1 MNGTIVKY
9 FKSPKGEEV
18 RGKGE
23 EESVVK
29 EEGKEEVVP
38 AEDPEPGPSTTAK
51 PSKSDVDRLIAE
63 NMASVLKSLKKKRS
77 HRCSKRKR
85 NEEHRE
91 KGGEGTP
98 GEDDGSDSSRNRS
111 PKKESAVPAEPP
123 EDLPGQDPPKEETSS
138 NKENK
143 KVNAFQLMMA
153 SRNKA
158 IGSNSPGR
166 DTNPDSPVPD
176 PVEVQKK
183 DEKVKRKLKLEEWA
197 DRKGAGKRKLHE
209 EAQEEFIEHQ
219 MNRRAKRLKKLIK
232 NMEVEEDDEEP
243 PAPVLRESPRKSSR
257 KSKPEPPPQPPP
269 VPLKVTAKRGR
280 RRLSSEDSRPSST
293 ATPEQSPVK
302 KPADEDE
309 FVTKLSSPLKKKDSL
324 LGYFAKV
331 GGKSPEEVTSATTT
345 TTPTETLPKRGRPR
359 RQPAA
364 MAAPAP
370 PSPLPPEEEQELILN
385 PIIVEELSEDVPETP
400 PTAPSSAGR
409 PRRSCAG
416 KIKDYAVFGGTSP
429 DKEAAC
435 AAAATTTTSGKRGKK
450 PIVTPLKIINVG
462 SPSAMQVV
470 KSPSVTRRLSG
481 DWGAAEAPGT
491 PRSSKNVKLAPLF
504 VKKAVEDPEKVKARQ
519 EFLRSGI
526 PEKMRLEIEKQRC
539 YEESILN
546 ESPVFP
552 LVSHVQQLEGDGRG
566 EVVDLKGSRVRI
578 LDESSPGKGGAL
590 VSKEDEFEFATLTS
604 CDDDQV
610 EGVLAK
616 LVDVG
621 DHLFRYELPE
631 IADVKNIVREWKQ
644 VYKHFPVF
652 KCYKQFRATFVEHC
666 DEPLM
671 PGREVQLE
679 DSIELIEPKFLHA
692 NGELL
697 FTEKYKPSKLDDIL
711 INCQPAITLK
721 KFLSSWKED
730 RAQGNPYDSGDDF
743 ELSNSSSTSNSAI
756 CNHIVLVGPPGCGK
770 TSNVYAVA
778 NDMNFN
784 VLELNASSR
793 RKGKIILQELQEA
806 TQSHQVRRKEAD
818 SGVDIFKKAIA
829 RKGSKTKLRKAST
842 DSDTS
847 SKKLSLILIE
857 DADIVFDQ
865 DDGFVT
871 AINQLISTSKR
882 PIVLTT
888 TDPNCPH
895 LTRYISN
902 NVIRYVA
909 PGIGHVAKLLSILA
923 IVEKVH
929 IDQSDLA
936 RLYALNRKDLRKTIN
951 ELQFFIQSGGDRNL
965 LLPELPLQEP
975 ALNLRETS
983 STPTFDHDETSNQST
998 EPPLSSRNPTR
1009 RHRSLFRLFSR
1020 DQNDPQQLIRSPLN
1034 LDNLWCNMERVLR
1047 TSPPCPTIQ
1056 NTTQKRTK
1064 KKKDLEPKKPIDD
1077 LEELVFFYENV
1088 SVASLVQ
1095 KGGEVRDRLVDH
1107 LEEDV
1112 AHELVEASW
1121 ERWFEGELSQQQE
1134 QQDQRSKR
1142 KSGVGAMCYDSLK
1155 QFDQEGRQTISAYIG
1170 LGGPIRTRATYC
1182 DCEPLLRAI
1191 CRTERER
1198 SRVERRG
1205 SRFYHYFRNYVG
1217 TSGGGNLVAPTNSF
1231 SVDHFD
1237 ELSTRFEDDLKQVT
1251 ATVKEV
1257 PAESSDESR

>member
-1 MNGTIVKY
+1 MNGTIAKY
-9 FKSPKGEEV
+9 FKSPKASTG
-18 RGKGE
+18 GE
-23 EESVVK
+23 EELRK
-29 EEGKEEVVP
+29 DEEGKAVPVVEE
-38 AEDPEPGPSTTAK
+38 PEPGPSK

-91 KGGEGTP
+91 KGEAP
-98 GEDDGSDSSRNRS
+98 AEDDGSGSSHNTS
-111 PKKESAVPAEPP
+111 PQKAKENPVPADPP
-123 EDLPGQDPPKEETSS
+123 PDLPAQDPPKEGS

-143 KVNAFQLMMA
+143 TVNAFQLMMA

-166 DTNPDSPVPD
+166 DTNSDTPD
-176 PVEVQKK
+176 PVEAQKK

-197 DRKGAGKRKLHE
+197 DRKGAGKRKLQE
-209 EAQEEFIEHQ
+209 DAQEEYIEHQ
-219 MNRRAKRLKKLIK
+219 MKRRAKRLKKLIK
-232 NMEVEEDDEEP
+232 NMEVEEEDEEVDP
-243 PAPVLRESPRKSSR
+243 PPEPVLRESPRKSAR
-257 KSKPEPPPQPPP
+257 KTKEPPPEV
-269 VPLKVTAKRGR
+269 VPLKVIAKRGR
-280 RRLSSEDSRPSST
+280 RRLSSEDSRVPSEAA
-293 ATPEQSPVK
+293 ATPEQSPAK
-302 KPADEDE
+302 KSAEDEE

-331 GGKSPEEVTSATTT
+331 GKSPSETAAPEVT
-345 TTPTETLPKRGRPR
+345 TTPTKTPTVAENLPRRGRPR
-359 RQPAA
+359 RQPAPP
-364 MAAPAP
+364 APA
-370 PSPLPPEEEQELILN
+370 LPPEAVQDLVLN

-400 PTAPSSAGR
+400 PSSGR

-416 KIKDYAVFGGTSP
+416 KVKDYAVFGGTSP
-429 DKEAAC
+429 DKEATS
-435 AAAATTTTSGKRGKK
+435 AATPTAASNFGKRGKK
-450 PIVTPLKIINVG
+450 PIVVG
-462 SPSAMQVV
+462 SPAVV
-470 KSPSVTRRLSG
+470 KSPSVVSRRLSG
-481 DWGAAEAPGT
+481 DEDGT
-491 PRSSKNVKLAPLF
+491 PRSSQGNVKLAPLF
-504 VKKAVEDPEKVKARQ
+504 VKKVAEDPEKVRARQ
-519 EFLRSGI
+519 QFLMSGI
-526 PEKMRLEIEKQRC
+526 PERMRLEIERQRC

-552 LVSHVQQLEGDGRG
+552 LVSHVQQLGEEEEERSLGVVELGDC
-566 EVVDLKGSRVRI
+566 RVRI
-578 LDESSPGKGGAL
+578 VPEGLKEEDGGEEED
-590 VSKEDEFEFATLTS
+590 EDEFEFATLTS

-616 LVDVG
+616 LVDQG
-621 DHLFRYELPE
+621 DHRFRSELPE
-631 IADVKNIVREWKQ
+631 IADVKSIVREWKQ
-644 VYKHFPVF
+644 VNKHFPVF

-666 DEPLM
+666 DEPLP
-671 PGREVQLE
+671 PGRTREEVVSE
-679 DSIELIEPKFLHA
+679 DSIELIEPKFSHA

-697 FTEKYKPSKLDDIL
+697 FTEKYKPLKLDDIL

-730 RAQGNPYDSGDDF
+730 RSQGNPYDSGDDF
-743 ELSNSSSTSNSAI
+743 ELSNSSSASSSAV

-806 TQSHQVRRKEAD
+806 TQSHQVRRKEAE

-829 RKGSKTKLRKAST
+829 SSRKASKTKLRKAST
-842 DSDTS
+842 DSETS
-847 SKKLSLILIE
+847 AKKLSLILIE

-865 DDGFVT
+865 DDGFVA

-888 TDPNCPH
+888 TDPNCQH
-895 LTRYISN
+895 LSRFISN

-909 PGIGHVAKLLSILA
+909 PGIAHVAKLLSILA

-929 IDQSDLA
+929 IDQADLA
-936 RLYALNRKDLRKTIN
+936 RLYALNRKDLRKTLN
-951 ELQFFIQSGGDRNL
+951 ELQFFIQSGGDRGLPPIPL
-965 LLPELPLQEP
+965 LVHEPELR
-975 ALNLRETS
+975 LRES
-983 STPTFDHDETSNQST
+983 STTPTFTDHDETSNQS
-998 EPPLSSRNPTR
+998 EPATKQQNSAPTH

-1020 DQNDPQQLIRSPLN
+1020 NQNEPRQLIRAPLN

-1047 TSPPCPTIQ
+1047 TSPPEVAS
-1056 NTTQKRTK
+1056 KRK
-1064 KKKDLEPKKPIDD
+1064 KGKTAAAVVVPLD
-1077 LEELVFFYENV
+1077 ELVFFYENA
-1088 SVASLVQ
+1088 SVASLIQRDAKAV
-1095 KGGEVRDRLVDH
+1095 GDRLVDR
-1107 LEEDV
+1107 LEEDI
-1112 AHELVEASW
+1112 AHELVEKSW
-1121 ERWFEGELSQQQE
+1121 ERWFEGELGGQAAAVAKG
-1134 QQDQRSKR
+1134 KR
-1142 KSGVGAMCYDSLK
+1142 RSGVGAMCYDSLK
-1155 QFDQEGRQTISAYIG
+1155 QFDDEGRQTISAYIG

-1217 TSGGGNLVAPTNSF
+1217 GGNGTLPLLAPVPATSF

-1237 ELSTRFEDDLKQVT
+1237 ALSTRFEEDPK
-1251 ATVKEV
+1251 TVAREV
-1257 PAESSDESR
+1257 AAAAESSDESR

>member
-1 MNGTIVKY
+1 MNGTIAKY
-9 FKSPKGEEV
+9 FKSPKGDDGQRKSSSGEDEEV
-18 RGKGE
+18 KDVAVVE
-23 EESVVK
+23 EE
-29 EEGKEEVVP
+29 
-38 AEDPEPGPSTTAK
+38 PEPGPSK
-51 PSKSDVDRLIAE
+51 PSKSEVDRLIAE

-85 NEEHRE
+85 AEEHRE
-91 KGGEGTP
+91 KGEAP
-98 GEDDGSDSSRNRS
+98 AEDDGSESSRHTS
-111 PKKESAVPAEPP
+111 PRKSKEVPADPP
-123 EDLPGQDPPKEETSS
+123 EDLPAKDPPKEGS

-143 KVNAFQLMMA
+143 TVNAFQLMMA

-166 DTNPDSPVPD
+166 DTHSDTPD
-176 PVEVQKK
+176 PAEVQKK

-197 DRKGAGKRKLHE
+197 DRKGAGKRKLQE
-209 EAQEEFIEHQ
+209 EAQEEYIEHQ

-232 NMEVEEDDEEP
+232 NMDVEEEEAEVVP
-243 PAPVLRESPRKSSR
+243 PEPVLRESPRKSGR
-257 KSKPEPPPQPPP
+257 HPPKEA
-269 VPLKVTAKRGR
+269 PLKVTAKRGR
-280 RRLSSEDSRPSST
+280 RRLSSAEDV

-302 KPADEDE
+302 KAADEEDEDE

-324 LGYFAKV
+324 LGYFAKM
-331 GGKSPEEVTSATTT
+331 GKSPSEGTTAPEATVTTT
-345 TTPTETLPKRGRPR
+345 TTIVVAEPVPKRGRPR
-359 RQPAA
+359 RQPAP
-364 MAAPAP
+364 PA
-370 PSPLPPEEEQELILN
+370 LPPEEEPPLVLN

-400 PTAPSSAGR
+400 PTATAPTSAGGR

-416 KIKDYAVFGGTSP
+416 KVKDYAVFGGTSP
-429 DKEAAC
+429 DKEPSA
-435 AAAATTTTSGKRGKK
+435 KK

-462 SPSAMQVV
+462 SPATMQVV
-470 KSPSVTRRLSG
+470 RSPSVRRLSG
-481 DWGAAEAPGT
+481 EWSETPGT
-491 PRSSKNVKLAPLF
+491 PRSSKSGVKLAPLF
-504 VKKAVEDPEKVKARQ
+504 VKKVAEDPEKARARQ
-519 EFLRSGI
+519 EFLMSGI
-526 PEKMRLEIEKQRC
+526 PDKMRLEIEKQRC

-552 LVSHVQQLEGDGRG
+552 LVSHVQQLEVEDQVIVDFGDC
-566 EVVDLKGSRVRI
+566 RVRI
-578 LDESSPGKGGAL
+578 LPELTPEEDGDE
-590 VSKEDEFEFATLTS
+590 EDEFEFATLTS

-616 LVDVG
+616 LVDQG

-631 IADVKNIVREWKQ
+631 IADVKSIVREWKQ

-666 DEPLM
+666 DEPLPPP
-671 PGREVQLE
+671 PGRTREEVLSE
-679 DSIELIEPKFLHA
+679 DSIELIEPKFSHA

-697 FTEKYKPSKLDDIL
+697 FTEKYKPMKLDDIL

-730 RAQGNPYDSGDDF
+730 RSQSNPYDSGDDF
-743 ELSNSSSTSNSAI
+743 ELSNSSSASSSAI
-756 CNHIVLVGPPGCGK
+756 CNHIVLIGPPGCGK

-842 DSDTS
+842 DSEPS

-865 DDGFVT
+865 DDGFVA

-888 TDPNCPH
+888 TDPNCAH
-895 LTRYISN
+895 LARFISN

-909 PGIGHVAKLLSILA
+909 PGIAHVAKLLSILA
-923 IVEKVH
+923 IVEKCPH
-929 IDQSDLA
+929 
-936 RLYALNRKDLRKTIN
+936 RP
-951 ELQFFIQSGGDRNL
+951 FFIQSGGDRNL
-965 LLPELPLQEP
+965 PQTPLLMIEP
-975 ALNLRETS
+975 DLHLRES
-983 STPTFDHDETSNQST
+983 STTPTFADHDETSNQS
-998 EPPLSSRNPTR
+998 EPAPNNTLTPTR
-1009 RHRSLFRLFSR
+1009 RHRSLFRLFAR
-1020 DQNDPQQLIRSPLN
+1020 NQNEPQQLIRAPLN

-1047 TSPPCPTIQ
+1047 TAPPPPPKIVTP
-1056 NTTQKRTK
+1056 KRK
-1064 KKKDLEPKKPIDD
+1064 KGKPVANRKQSADQLD
-1077 LEELVFFYENV
+1077 ELVFFYESA
-1088 SVASLVQ
+1088 SVASLIQRDAKAV
-1095 KGGEVRDRLVDH
+1095 EDRLVDH
-1107 LEEDV
+1107 LEEDI
-1112 AHELVEASW
+1112 AHELVERSW
-1121 ERWFEGELSQQQE
+1121 ERWFEGELSQAAANTGKN
-1134 QQDQRSKR
+1134 KR
-1142 KSGVGAMCYDSLK
+1142 RSGVGAMCYDSLK
-1155 QFDQEGRQTISAYIG
+1155 QFDDEGRQTISAYIG

-1217 TSGGGNLVAPTNSF
+1217 VAASGTGTMVASSF

-1237 ELSTRFEDDLKQVT
+1237 SLSTRFEEVLKT
-1251 ATVKEV
+1251 TKV
-1257 PAESSDESR
+1257 PTEAAAESSDESR

>member
-1 MNGTIVKY
+1 MNGTIAKY
-9 FKSPKGEEV
+9 FKSPKG
-18 RGKGE
+18 
-23 EESVVK
+23 
-29 EEGKEEVVP
+29 
-38 AEDPEPGPSTTAK
+38 TTA
-51 PSKSDVDRLIAE
+51 SGRVRVVDRLIAE

-85 NEEHRE
+85 AEEHRE
-91 KGGEGTP
+91 KGETP
-98 GEDDGSDSSRNRS
+98 AEDDGSESSRHTS
-111 PKKESAVPAEPP
+111 PRKSKEVPADPP
-123 EDLPGQDPPKEETSS
+123 EDLPAKDPPKEGS

-143 KVNAFQLMMA
+143 TVNAFQLMMA

-166 DTNPDSPVPD
+166 DTHSDTPD
-176 PVEVQKK
+176 PAEVQKK

-197 DRKGAGKRKLHE
+197 DRKGAGKRKLQE
-209 EAQEEFIEHQ
+209 EAQEEYIEHQ

-232 NMEVEEDDEEP
+232 NMDVEEEE
-243 PAPVLRESPRKSSR
+243 AEAV
-257 KSKPEPPPQPPP
+257 
-269 VPLKVTAKRGR
+269 
-280 RRLSSEDSRPSST
+280 
-293 ATPEQSPVK
+293 
-302 KPADEDE
+302 
-309 FVTKLSSPLKKKDSL
+309 
-324 LGYFAKV
+324 
-331 GGKSPEEVTSATTT
+331 
-345 TTPTETLPKRGRPR
+345 PKRGRPR
-359 RQPAA
+359 RQPAP
-364 MAAPAP
+364 PA
-370 PSPLPPEEEQELILN
+370 LPPEEEPPLVLN

-400 PTAPSSAGR
+400 PTATAPTSAGGR

-416 KIKDYAVFGGTSP
+416 KVKDYAVFGGTSP
-429 DKEAAC
+429 DKEPSA
-435 AAAATTTTSGKRGKK
+435 KK

-462 SPSAMQVV
+462 SPAAMQVV
-470 KSPSVTRRLSG
+470 RSPSVRRLSG
-481 DWGAAEAPGT
+481 EWVGDGTPGT
-491 PRSSKNVKLAPLF
+491 PRSSKSGVKLAPLF
-504 VKKAVEDPEKVKARQ
+504 VKKVAEDPEKARARQ
-519 EFLRSGI
+519 EFLMSGI
-526 PEKMRLEIEKQRC
+526 PDKMRLEIEKQRC

-552 LVSHVQQLEGDGRG
+552 LVSHVQQLEVEDRVIVDFGDC
-566 EVVDLKGSRVRI
+566 RVRI
-578 LDESSPGKGGAL
+578 LPELTSEEDGE
-590 VSKEDEFEFATLTS
+590 EDDEFEFATLTS

-616 LVDVG
+616 LVDQG

-631 IADVKNIVREWKQ
+631 IADVKSIVREWKQ

-666 DEPLM
+666 DEPLPPP
-671 PGREVQLE
+671 PGRTREEVLSE
-679 DSIELIEPKFLHA
+679 DSIELIEPKFSHA

-697 FTEKYKPSKLDDIL
+697 FTEKYKPMKLDDIL

-730 RAQGNPYDSGDDF
+730 RSQSNPYDSGDDF
-743 ELSNSSSTSNSAI
+743 ELSNSSSASSSAI
-756 CNHIVLVGPPGCGK
+756 CNHIVLIGPPGCGK

-842 DSDTS
+842 DSEPS

-865 DDGFVT
+865 DDGFVA

-888 TDPNCPH
+888 TDPNCAH
-895 LTRYISN
+895 LARFISN

-909 PGIGHVAKLLSILA
+909 PGIAHVAKLLSILA

-929 IDQSDLA
+929 IDQSDLD

-965 LLPELPLQEP
+965 PQTPLLMIEP
-975 ALNLRETS
+975 DLHLRES
-983 STPTFDHDETSNQST
+983 STTPTFADHDETSNQS
-998 EPPLSSRNPTR
+998 EPAPNNTLTPTR
-1009 RHRSLFRLFSR
+1009 RHRSLFRLFAR
-1020 DQNDPQQLIRSPLN
+1020 NQNEPQQLIRAPLN

-1047 TSPPCPTIQ
+1047 TAPPQPPKIVTP
-1056 NTTQKRTK
+1056 KRK
-1064 KKKDLEPKKPIDD
+1064 KGKPVANRKQSSDQLD
-1077 LEELVFFYENV
+1077 ELVFFYESA
-1088 SVASLVQ
+1088 SVASLIQRDAKAV
-1095 KGGEVRDRLVDH
+1095 EDRLVDH
-1107 LEEDV
+1107 LEEDI
-1112 AHELVEASW
+1112 AHELVERSW
-1121 ERWFEGELSQQQE
+1121 ERWFEGELSQATAAAKN
-1134 QQDQRSKR
+1134 KR
-1142 KSGVGAMCYDSLK
+1142 RSGVGAMCYDSLK
-1155 QFDQEGRQTISAYIG
+1155 HQTISAYIG

-1217 TSGGGNLVAPTNSF
+1217 VAASGTGTTVASSF

-1237 ELSTRFEDDLKQVT
+1237 SLSTRFEEVLKT
-1251 ATVKEV
+1251 TKV
-1257 PAESSDESR
+1257 PTEAAAESSDESR